1 MSSEAHRFG
10 GLDLGDLNYEKREY
24 KKWEA
29 YGQVNTIIFGGISIC
44 VYTCMYD
51 VRFLRVV
58 RVFLTEREVL
68 GTRSGRPTARL

>member
-29 YGQVNTIIFGGISIC
+29 YGQVNTIIFGVYIYMC
-44 VYTCMYD
+44 VYMY
-51 VRFLRVV
+51 V
-58 RVFLTEREVL
+58 
-68 GTRSGRPTARL
+68 